1 MRVALIQLV
10 SEHDVAANLET
21 ITSTAREAA
30 GDGARLLVY
39 PEAAMFAFG
48 APLGG
53 IAEPLDGPFASAVQA
68 LARELGVT
76 IVVGMFT
83 PADAGRVFNTLL
95 VAGGERPVGYDKI
108 HLFDAFGFKESDTV
122 APGDQRVMVEVDG
135 VPVGL
140 TTCYDLRFPALFVG
154 HAAAGAQVCVVSAS
168 WGAGPGKVEQ
178 WELLARARALDS
190 TSVVLACGQARPGD
204 ARPAGRQRPHRRG
217 AQPRGLAVRRGA
229 GPARGRSG
237 DPRRRPR
244 PGRGRPGAHDHP
256 GARQP
261 APDRLTGADQHCS
274 ALLTQVTPEVR
285 HGEGDPAALA
295 GVDQPLL
302 EQRVARR

>member
-30 GDGARLLVY
+30 GGGARLLVY

-122 APGDQRVMVEVDG
+122 APGDERVMVEVDG

-190 TSVVLACGQARPGD
+190 TSVVLACGQ
-204 ARPAGRQRPHRRG
+204 
-217 AQPRGLAVRRGA
+217 
-229 GPARGRSG
+229 
-237 DPRRRPR
+237 
-244 PGRGRPGAHDHP
+244 
-256 GARQP
+256 
-261 APDRLTGADQHCS
+261 
-274 ALLTQVTPEVR
+274 
-285 HGEGDPAALA
+285 GDPATLGRPVGSAPTGVGHSLVVSPFGEVLGRLGAAAGTLVVDLDLA
-295 GVDQPLL
+295 EVD
-302 EQRVARR
+302 RARTTIPVLANRRPIG